1 MPEQTCKV
9 QKRTQLTQMHIDF
22 NAKNQGSKNQA
33 NMTGTKEMSKIPI
46 TDPKEMEVCEL
57 SDIKFRIIL
66 LWFSKLRE
74 YIEN

>member
-1 MPEQTCKV
+1 
-9 QKRTQLTQMHIDF
+9 MHIDV

-33 NMTGTKEMSKIPI
+33 NMTGTKEINKIPV
-46 TDPKEMEVCEL
+46 TDPKEMEICEL
-57 SDIKFRIIL
+57 SDTKFRIVL